1 MTLIIIPTVISDISL
16 MISIL
21 THVNHYVL
29 VIGLMITLLTNAFM
43 FSLVLKMSIMNL
55 LLELVFLGT
64 LLLIAQDQDSLM
76 VLIVNVKFQVLLG
89 VKNNSGVFVKLM
101 INS

>member
-21 THVNHYVL
+21 ALVNHYVL
-29 VIGLMITLLTNAFM
+29 VIGLMMKKMINAFM
-43 FSLVLKMSIMNL
+43 LSLVLKMSTIILILDIVNYGAL
-55 LLELVFLGT
+55 LLNVL
-64 LLLIAQDQDSLM
+64 DQDSLM

-89 VKNNSGVFVKLM
+89 MKNNSGVFVKLM